1 MSHASGAGHGA
12 PASERVGESEGRS
25 PSDRN
30 DSAGIGL
37 LRRRAVMVGV
47 AGVVAG
53 GIGVALQP
61 DQFMPSWLV
70 GFLFC
75 TGLSLGCLALLM
87 LQHMTGGQW
96 GLVSRRIFEAG
107 SRLLWFGAVLFVPIV
122 AFLPKLYPWAH
133 ADVVAADEIL
143 KLKAP
148 YLNFNFFILRA
159 FVYFVVWM
167 FCANV
172 LNKWSAAQ
180 DRGEVAVTE
189 ADTRRFRVVSAPGLI
204 AYVILMSLGA
214 VDWIMSLEPHW
225 YSTIYGFIVVVG
237 QSLGALSFT
246 VAVLTILAPREPMS
260 SVLRAMHFHDLGK
273 LMLALVM
280 LWAYF
285 SFSQFLIIWAG
296 NLPEEI
302 PYYLTRLAG
311 GWKYLSL
318 ALVFGHFVLPFC
330 LLLSADL
337 KKRPRLLARVAWFIV
352 AMRLYDT
359 IWLVGPVFHQAGA
372 FPISLANVGIP
383 LALAGAWV
391 YLFTWQLQ
399 KRSLL
404 PVNDPYFQQMM
415 AQPHHGGH

>member
-1 MSHASGAGHGA
+1 MHTD
-12 PASERVGESEGRS
+12 VLTTV
-25 PSDRN
+25 
-30 DSAGIGL
+30 DSAGIGR
-37 LRRRAVMVGV
+37 LRQRGFVVAT

-61 DQFMPSWLV
+61 DQFLPSWLI

-96 GLVSRRIFEAG
+96 GLVTRRIYEAG
-107 SRLLWFGAVLFVPIV
+107 SRILWFGAVLFVPV
-122 AFLPKLYPWAH
+122 AAFAPKLFLWARPEAVR
-133 ADVVAADEIL
+133 ADHIL
-143 KLKAP
+143 QMKEP
-148 YLNFNFFILRA
+148 YLNLPFFVIRA
-159 FVYFVVWM
+159 VIYFGVWL
-167 FCANV
+167 FCAML

-180 DRGEVAVTE
+180 DRGETAVTE

-225 YSTIYGFIVVVG
+225 YSTIFGFIVVVG
-237 QSLGALSFT
+237 QTLSALAFS
-246 VAVLTILAPREPMS
+246 VAVLTILAPREPMN

-302 PYYLTRLAG
+302 PYYLKRLDG

-318 ALVFGHFVLPFC
+318 ALAFGHFILPFC

-337 KKRPRLLARVAWFIV
+337 KKRPKLLARVAWFIV

-359 IWLVGPVFHQAGA
+359 IWLVAPVFQPAGA
-372 FPISLANVGIP
+372 LPISLANIGIP
-383 LALAGAWV
+383 LALAGAWLV
-391 YLFTWQLQ
+391 LFAGQLG
-399 KRSLL
+399 KLPLL
-404 PVNDPYFQQMM
+404 PVNDPYFKQML
-415 AQPHHGGH
+415 ASPHQGGH

>member
-1 MSHASGAGHGA
+1 MQTDVLTS
-12 PASERVGESEGRS
+12 V
-25 PSDRN
+25 
-30 DSAGIGL
+30 DSAGIGR
-37 LRRRAVMVGV
+37 LRQRGLVAAV
-47 AGVVAG
+47 AGLVVG

-61 DQFMPSWLV
+61 GQFLPSWLI

-96 GLVSRRIFEAG
+96 GLVTRRIFEAG
-107 SRLLWFGAVLFVPIV
+107 SRILWFGAALFVPV
-122 AFLPKLYPWAH
+122 AVFAPKLFLWARPEAVG
-133 ADVVAADEIL
+133 ADHILQEKEI
-143 KLKAP
+143 
-148 YLNFNFFILRA
+148 YLNIPFFVGRA
-159 FVYFVVWM
+159 VIYFAVWLLCVM
-167 FCANV
+167 L
-172 LNKWSAAQ
+172 LNRWSAAQ
-180 DRGEVAVTE
+180 DRGETAVTE

-225 YSTIYGFIVVVG
+225 YSTIFGFIVVVG
-237 QSLGALSFT
+237 QSLSALAFS
-246 VAVLTILAPREPMS
+246 VAVLTILAPREPMN
-260 SVLRAMHFHDLGK
+260 SVLRARHFHDLGK

-302 PYYLTRLAG
+302 PYYLKRLDG
-311 GWKYLSL
+311 GWKQLSL
-318 ALVFGHFVLPFC
+318 ALAVGHFVLPFC

-337 KKRPRLLARVAWFIV
+337 KKRPKLLSRVAWFIV

-359 IWLVGPVFHQAGA
+359 IWLVAPVFQPQGA
-372 FPISLANVGIP
+372 LPISLANVGIP

-391 YLFTWQLQ
+391 VLFAGQL
-399 KRSLL
+399 RRMPLL
-404 PVNDPYFQQMM
+404 PVNDPYFKHML
-415 AQPHHGGH
+415 ATPHQGGH

>member
-1 MSHASGAGHGA
+1 
-12 PASERVGESEGRS
+12 V
-25 PSDRN
+25 
-30 DSAGIGL
+30 DSAGIGR
-37 LRRRAVMVGV
+37 LRQRGFVVAT

-61 DQFMPSWLV
+61 DQFLPSWLI

-96 GLVSRRIFEAG
+96 GLVTRRIYEAG
-107 SRLLWFGAVLFVPIV
+107 SRILWFGAVLFVPV
-122 AFLPKLYPWAH
+122 AAFAPKLFLWARPEAVR
-133 ADVVAADEIL
+133 ADHIL
-143 KLKAP
+143 QMKEP
-148 YLNFNFFILRA
+148 YLNLPFFVIRA
-159 FVYFVVWM
+159 VIYFAVWL
-167 FCANV
+167 FCTML

-180 DRGEVAVTE
+180 DRGETAVTE

-225 YSTIYGFIVVVG
+225 YSTIFGFIVVVG
-237 QSLGALSFT
+237 QTLSALAFS
-246 VAVLTILAPREPMS
+246 VAVLTILAPREPMN

-302 PYYLTRLAG
+302 PYYLKRLDG

-318 ALVFGHFVLPFC
+318 ALAFGHFILPFC

-337 KKRPRLLARVAWFIV
+337 KKRPKLLARVAWFIV

-359 IWLVGPVFHQAGA
+359 IWLVAPVFQPAGA
-372 FPISLANVGIP
+372 LPISLANIGIP
-383 LALAGAWV
+383 LALAGAWLV
-391 YLFTWQLQ
+391 LFAGQLG
-399 KRSLL
+399 KLPLL
-404 PVNDPYFQQMM
+404 PVNDPYFKQML
-415 AQPHHGGH
+415 ANPHQGGH